1 MRAAVLALGLLLVA
15 SPAFAADPVEGE
27 WITSQSGSKVRIGP
41 CPDNPQQMCGV
52 VSYLPAANAKDLDKK
67 NPDAALRNRPI
78 LGVKT
83 VSGFKQSA
91 PGKWT
96 GGKLYDPASGKT
108 YNGKLTAN
116 PDGTLK
122 VEGCVLMV
130 CQAQTWKRG

>member
-1 MRAAVLALGLLLVA
+1 MRTAVLAVGLLLVA
-15 SPAFAADPVEGE
+15 TPAFAADPVQGE
-27 WITSQSGSKVRIGP
+27 WVTSSTGSKVRIGP
-41 CPDNPQQMCGV
+41 CPNNAQQMCGV
-52 VSYLPAANAKDLDKK
+52 VSWLPAANAKDLDKK
-67 NPDAALRNRPI
+67 NPDPALRNRPI
-78 LGVKT
+78 LGVAT
-83 VSGFKQSA
+83 VFGFKQSA

-96 GGKLYDPASGKT
+96 GGKLYDPESGKT